1 MKAEDILSFIR
12 AKKERVNMKTFKK
25 TNPSSAGSRDAI
37 QEVFDI
43 ESGIHVDPLFS
54 WVGGEDK
61 RPAPAKILMISDQPE
76 SRSGLRKELQAAHYD
91 VIAAENE
98 AEGMSLAETIRPDLI
113 LLDMILSSKDGVRLC
128 RQLKD
133 HPATR
138 PVPLIFIAPRGD
150 TEAIVV
156 GLDLGAVD
164 YVLKPFR
171 PMELQARIRRALA
184 LRGKPQRFY
193 DEGLW
198 LKNNFIGRAS
208 NALRNHV
215 TVIAGFAALL
225 DQKSGRMERAVQVS
239 YLQEIIQHA
248 DHLADLTDGFE
259 SLFRAQG
266 AVETVD
272 LVQAVA
278 SAVEKFKPLTEKK
291 EQRLIFNTPKQAVVT
306 VRGHRRDLITAVRHL
321 LFHVHKCTTEG
332 GTIRVGIASRNQQA
346 RIELTTP
353 GAALSPEQMDRI
365 WVSGEMDLGLAI
377 AQRVAERQGGGVGVE
392 SRPAEGSCFWMVL
405 PMPNHG
411 AEGIDIGGK
420 GEHSI

>member
-1 MKAEDILSFIR
+1 
-12 AKKERVNMKTFKK
+12 MKTFKK
-25 TNPSSAGSRDAI
+25 TNPPSAGSRNGI
-37 QEVFDI
+37 EEVFDI
-43 ESGIHVDPLFS
+43 DSFIHVDPLFS

-98 AEGMSLAETIRPDLI
+98 TEGMNLAETIRPDLI

-138 PVPLIFIAPRGD
+138 PVPFVFIAPRGD
-150 TEAIVV
+150 TETIGI
-156 GLDLGAVD
+156 GLDLGAFD
-164 YVLKPFR
+164 YVLKPCR
-171 PMELQARIRRALA
+171 PMELQARIRKALVH
-184 LRGKPQRFY
+184 RGKQPRFY
-193 DEGLW
+193 DEGFW
-198 LKNNFIGRAS
+198 LNNNFIGRAS

-225 DQKSGRMERAVQVS
+225 DQKSGRLERAVQAS

-259 SLFRAQG
+259 SLFRAPG
-266 AVETVD
+266 ADDEVD

-278 SAVEKFKPLTEKK
+278 SAVEKYKPMTEKK
-291 EQRLIFNTPKQAVVT
+291 GQRLIFNTPKQTVVT
-306 VRGHRRDLITAVRHL
+306 VRGRRRDLFTSVRHL

-332 GTIRVGIASRNQQA
+332 GTISVGIASRNQQA
-346 RIELTTP
+346 RIELTTS
-353 GAALSPEQMDRI
+353 GATLSSEPMDRV

-377 AQRVAERQGGGVGVE
+377 AQRVAEQHGGGVGVE
-392 SRPAEGSCFWMVL
+392 SRPAEGSCFWMVFPL
-405 PMPNHG
+405 PYHG
-411 AEGIDIGGK
+411 AEGIDTGGID
-420 GEHSI
+420 EHPV